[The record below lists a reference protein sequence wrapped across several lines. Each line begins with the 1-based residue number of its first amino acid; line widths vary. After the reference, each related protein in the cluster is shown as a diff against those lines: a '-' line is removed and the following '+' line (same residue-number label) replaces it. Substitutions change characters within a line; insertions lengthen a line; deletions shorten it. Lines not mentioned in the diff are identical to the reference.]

1 MMDTFTFPG
10 ITQRVIFGSGTLTQ
24 TAEEVQRLGHD
35 KALVLSGPN
44 QRHAAEALA
53 AQLGALSAG
62 VFAGAAM
69 HTPVE
74 VTETAMA
81 EFRASGATA
90 VVGLGGGST
99 VGLAKAIAARSG
111 ADQVVIPTTYAGSEM
126 TDILGETQGGEKTTR
141 RSPDIRPETVIYDVD
156 LTLDLPVEMTVASAM
171 NALAHAMEALYAPDL
186 NPVLELLC
194 KDALVAFRN
203 GLPAV
208 IRDPQNLQGRTRALY
223 GAWAC
228 STALGHVSMALH
240 HKLAHTFGGTFD
252 TPHADT
258 HAILLPYT
266 TAFNEVAVP
275 ELLAPIAET
284 FGGGSAGAGLWDFAG
299 EIGAPRSLQD
309 IGIAEPDLDRAA
321 DIAVKNTYPNP
332 RRFDRAAIR
341 DLLQHAWAGDRPAP

>member
-1 MMDTFTFPG
+1 MMNTFTFPG
-10 ITQRVIFGSGTLTQ
+10 IPQRVVFGSGTLAQ

-44 QRHAAEALA
+44 QRDAAEALA

-69 HTPVE
+69 HTPVD
-74 VTETAMA
+74 VTEAAMA
-81 EFRASGATA
+81 QFRASGATA

-126 TDILGETQGGEKTTR
+126 TDILGETQDGEKTTR
-141 RSPDIRPETVIYDVD
+141 RSPEIRPETVIYDVD
-156 LTLDLPVEMTVASAM
+156 LTLGLPVEMTVTSGM

-203 GLPAV
+203 GLPTV
-208 IRDPQNLQGRTRALY
+208 IREPRNVEGRTQALY

-240 HKLAHTFGGTFD
+240 HKLAHTFGGTFG

-275 ELLAPIAET
+275 ERLAPIAET
-284 FGGGSAGAGLWDFAG
+284 FGGGSAGTGLWDFAG
-299 EIGAPRSLQD
+299 EIGAPRSLQG
-309 IGIAEPDLDRAA
+309 IGITEADLDRAA
-321 DIAVKNTYPNP
+321 DVAVKNTYPNP
-332 RRFDRAAIR
+332 RKFDRATIR
-341 DLLQHAWAGDRPAP
+341 ELLQQAWSGERPKP